1 MCLGWDYYTRLSRN
15 VTRTANIY
23 CYNLVTFNFQTYSD
37 ASNNDRGD
45 LVINFNQSEQ
55 RSLGERPITGFKNT
69 LPFATD
75 RKRNI
80 NFTSKCSMKCLFHD
94 ADKRQ
99 DVKKHANFKAKIG
112 EKQYTYCER
121 NKTSLDFNYV
131 KPCFDLFQFS
141 YNFMTKGFSN
151 LNRFFTTL
159 RQVHQTIYG
168 VNIWGYFDCT
178 QIQG

>member
-55 RSLGERPITGFKNT
+55 RSQGERPITGFKNA
-69 LPFATD
+69 LPFTTD

-99 DVKKHANFKAKIG
+99 NVKKHANFKAKIG
-112 EKQYTYCER
+112 EKQLTYCE
-121 NKTSLDFNYV
+121 KTKLVLTSIMLSPV
-131 KPCFDLFQFS
+131 
-141 YNFMTKGFSN
+141 
-151 LNRFFTTL
+151 
-159 RQVHQTIYG
+159 
-168 VNIWGYFDCT
+168 
-178 QIQG
+178 QI